1 MHLQGVGV
9 LRLLPLKWR
18 LLIAGCIVS
27 CVSTVLLS
35 VKGPAPF
42 YLALL
47 GIGVVALIV
56 GLVLV
61 LRTRRG

>member
-1 MHLQGVGV
+1 MW
-9 LRLLPLKWR
+9 PLKWR
-18 LLIAGCIVS
+18 LLIAGCIATGVS
-27 CVSTVLLS
+27 LVLLI

-47 GIGVVALIV
+47 GIGVAALIV